1 MALNNNTVVP
11 KVIAAALLLAYR
23 QRRVYGAR
31 VNNTW
36 RNALNNGGD
45 TVIINRPLA
54 GSVANY
60 NRSTNITY
68 PAVDINDAGLTLQLG
83 GHDGIGLGGVVKYWS
98 VKFDDLDRALSTV
111 NILNS
116 ALVEYGEALANQV
129 DADIRTAMVTTT
141 VSNRQTLPEAK
152 IDLDTIKDDTDALD
166 RFGFELIHKALD
178 WKRVPREGRWL
189 IVGPAFVEALQKSVL
204 SNETLLSTPQQS
216 ALANGRVG
224 SLAGFTVYVADP
236 KDSKYEAAV
245 SSGPAENQH
254 KKRYVETVV
263 AGVDSATAFIDR
275 IRRTERLR
283 LENTFADAVRG
294 LYEYNAKL
302 LQPERLLTRNYGMEG
317 ANVTQ
322 LSLPAAV
329 S

>member
-1 MALNNNTVVP
+1 MTLNNNTVVP
-11 KVIAAALLLAYR
+11 KVIAAQLLIAYR

-36 RNALNNGGD
+36 RNALNGGGD

-60 NRSTNITY
+60 TRTTNVTY
-68 PAVDINDAGLTLQLG
+68 PAVDVNDEGLTLQLG

-98 VKFDDLDRALSTV
+98 IKFDDLDRALSSI

-116 ALVEYGEALANQV
+116 AIVEYGEALANQV
-129 DADIRTAMVTTT
+129 DADVRAAMVSTT
-141 VSNRQTLPEAK
+141 VANRQTLPLAR
-152 IDLDTIKDDTDALD
+152 IDLDTIASADDALD
-166 RFGFELIHKALD
+166 RFGFEVIHKALD

-204 SNETLLSTPQQS
+204 ANETLLSTPQQS
-216 ALANGRVG
+216 ALGNGRVG
-224 SLAGFTVYVADP
+224 TLAGFTIYVADP
-236 KDSKYEAAV
+236 KDSAYEAAV
-245 SSGPAENQH
+245 TSGAQASQH

-302 LQPERLLTRNYGMEG
+302 LQPERLLTRQYGMEG

-329 S
+329 T